1 MNRRQK
7 SLVLNIVAVLVIT
20 VAFIV
25 LMMNVKDLLNKKE
38 AMRAMEIVGREVLN
52 YREQYGSLPP
62 ESYLTGIKER
72 FVRLGELNYRAQWIG
87 FDSEP
92 NTILAYTSKNYHSLA
107 ASAGYV
113 VLRLDGRVEWIGK
126 KRFEA
131 LLREQQTSREI
142 EILRERLSAPDGR

>member
-1 MNRRQK
+1 MNKRQK

-38 AMRAMEIVGREVLN
+38 AMRAMEVIGREILN
-52 YREQYGSLPP
+52 YRGRYGSLPP
-62 ESYLTGIKER
+62 ESYLVGIRKR

-92 NTILAYTSKNYHSLA
+92 NAILVYTRKNYHSLA
-107 ASAGYV
+107 ASSGYV
-113 VLRLDGRVEWIGK
+113 VLHLDGQVEWIGRK
-126 KRFEA
+126 KFEA
-131 LLREQQTSREI
+131 ILREQQTAREI
-142 EILRERLSAPDGR
+142 EMLQERL